1 MNDGDIPVKLISGDG
16 FGFIISKQVA
26 EQSPTLRNMLEISRG
41 GVSND
46 VAFTEALTNQIRLP
60 EIRGKTLEKVCQ
72 YLFYKY
78 RFADEGASDRVPDF
92 AFEIEMSLELLMA
105 ADYLDC

>member
-1 MNDGDIPVKLISGDG
+1 MTDSDTLVKLTSGDG
-16 FGFIISKQVA
+16 FDFIISKNIA
-26 EQSPTLRNMLEISRG
+26 EQSPTLKNMLEISRG
-41 GVSND
+41 GISND
-46 VAFTEALTNQIRLP
+46 MAFTEALTNQIRLP

-92 AFEIEMSLELLMA
+92 GFDIEMSLELLMA